1 MIVGMALGYIILT
14 TCYYNNVF
22 NGRDLLWMSQ
32 SLFNDQGGSYNQ
44 SAILTPQNT
53 LDPSKLDSVGLPR
66 YTTTYAIS
74 QMCYN
79 FSLGAAIVHVLLW
92 NWRELSRAFGKMRFM
107 QPLQDTDDPHYRGAY
122 QRKSEKFF
130 SNTKARHSEMKK
142 YKEVPQWWYL
152 VLLVGALV
160 IGIGCSVRGR
170 GLRYHCIISLLCSVQ
185 YDSGNWLLPAWS
197 IVLFTIISGFI
208 AICIGFSSSFLS
220 SSYWIWTID
229 NWL

>member
-1 MIVGMALGYIILT
+1 MIVGMALGYTILT

-107 QPLQDTDDPHYRGAY
+107 QPPQDIDDPHYRGAY
-122 QRKSEKFF
+122 QRKSEI
-130 SNTKARHSEMKK
+130 
-142 YKEVPQWWYL
+142 P
-152 VLLVGALV
+152 VLTRRPD
-160 IGIGCSVRGR
+160 IQR
-170 GLRYHCIISLLCSVQ
+170 
-185 YDSGNWLLPAWS
+185 
-197 IVLFTIISGFI
+197 
-208 AICIGFSSSFLS
+208 
-220 SSYWIWTID
+220 
-229 NWL
+229 